1 MTTPISTADNLLSQH
16 RNKVQDVRDRLDRTV
31 AQISQ
36 HPGLTRDAKRGA
48 IARAYV
54 QADETVK
61 EMKAQTEQALD
72 RHRNRLVQRAFGNSG
87 GDSGTVSAQREANQ
101 MVRDIIDHHQLRD
114 MLREAVSDGDKQLA
128 KTVAGRAWSLD
139 YRDLVDEWNADGSHN
154 AAVAALVEHRE
165 MPALEPFAWSG
176 EHHLYQPREI
186 EDMSFHQLHIAA
198 NTDYSGGDAA

>member
-1 MTTPISTADNLLSQH
+1 MTTPINTADNLLSQH

-61 EMKAQTEQALD
+61 QLKAQTEQALD
-72 RHRNRLVQRAFGNSG
+72 RHRNRLVQRAFGNNG
-87 GDSGTVSAQREANQ
+87 GDSGTVMAQRQANQ
-101 MVRDIIDHHQLRD
+101 MVNDVIDHGQLRD

-139 YRDLVDEWNADGSHN
+139 YKDLVDEWNADGSHDT
-154 AAVAALVEHRE
+154 AVKALVEHRDL
-165 MPALEPFAWSG
+165 PKVDPLIWDG
-176 EHHLYQPREI
+176 EHHIYQPREI

-198 NTDYSGGDAA
+198 NTDYSGDDAA